1 MRFLVTGAN
10 GFVGK
15 PLCAEL
21 LRQGHSVRAAL
32 RSAST
37 PVAGVEVAVTGAID
51 GATDWADA
59 LLGVDAVIHLAAR
72 VHVMKDT
79 AADPLAEF
87 LKVNLHGTAN
97 LAQQAAR
104 AGVKRLV
111 YVSSIKVN
119 GESTDSTNS
128 TLSPNTLSPNTLSP
142 SPSPLEGEGKK
153 GGEGKKAGEGTSVFS
168 ESDEADPQD
177 PYGISKWEA
186 EQALRRIA
194 QDTGL
199 EVVIVRPPLVYG
211 VGVKG
216 NFAQMLK
223 VLGSGIPLP
232 FASVHNLRSL
242 VHVGNLVDALVV
254 CAMHRAA
261 AGQTYLVSDGEDVS
275 TPALL
280 RLLGDAMGHP
290 AHLFPWPPALL
301 KWAGRLI
308 GKAEQVERLLG
319 SLRVDSNKIRR
330 ELNWT
335 PPYTLEQ
342 GLSATADWYRDV
354 RSRQNDAI
362 AS

>member
-1 MRFLVTGAN
+1 MINNHGYPAMKFLITGAN

-37 PVAGVEVAVTGAID
+37 AVAGVEVAVIGAID

-59 LLGVDAVIHLAAR
+59 LRDVEVVIHLAAR
-72 VHVMKDT
+72 VHVMKDK

-87 LKVNLHGTAN
+87 LKVNLHGTEN

-119 GESTDSTNS
+119 GEETHGQRSYTEQDE
-128 TLSPNTLSPNTLSP
+128 P
-142 SPSPLEGEGKK
+142 S
-153 GGEGKKAGEGTSVFS
+153 
-168 ESDEADPQD
+168 PQD
-177 PYGISKWEA
+177 PYGISKWQA
-186 EQALRRIA
+186 EQAVQRIA

-199 EVVIVRPPLVYG
+199 EAVIVRPPLVYG
-211 VGVKG
+211 PGVKG

-223 VLGSGIPLP
+223 VLGAGIPLP
-232 FASVHNLRSL
+232 LASVHNLRSL
-242 VHVGNLVDALVV
+242 VYVGNLVAALIV

-261 AGQTYLVSDGEDVS
+261 AGQTYLVGDGEDVS

-290 AHLFPWPPALL
+290 ARLFPCPAALL
-301 KWAGRLI
+301 KLAGRLT

-319 SLRVDSNKIRR
+319 SLRVDSSKIRR
-330 ELNWT
+330 ELDWT

-342 GLSATADWYRDV
+342 GLSATADWYRSQHL
-354 RSRQNDAI
+354 R
-362 AS
+362 